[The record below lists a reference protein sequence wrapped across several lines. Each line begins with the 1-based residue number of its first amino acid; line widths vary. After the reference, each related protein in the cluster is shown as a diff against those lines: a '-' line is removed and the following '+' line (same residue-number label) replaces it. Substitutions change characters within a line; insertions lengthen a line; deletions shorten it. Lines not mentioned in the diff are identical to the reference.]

1 MMETSIAHN
10 GWRGIEERVITVFKE
25 KIKLMDDMAES
36 AIQNYHPKK
45 IHPFRE
51 LCLGYLV
58 IANNNSK
65 AALRLIEDNFVHQV
79 HYISRNMFEMI
90 TTLYCIDDDKSKKDD
105 LIERY
110 FKYNA
115 SIVPYK
121 AMRTMKRYPRA
132 FEGIRTDEMDE
143 EIMNARTDFKKT
155 YGEKIQTWSGK
166 STPEMIEDI
175 KNLEIRNDLMKR
187 YCIMVQ
193 ANNNFLHPTRQYII
207 TAIKD
212 FTSKNTDHK
221 VRVMQLHSVS
231 ISADLI
237 IRKFLDNFPKGR
249 PVFRKR
255 LSEISENNNN
265 IMESVRAISET

>member
-51 LCLGYLV
+51 LCLGYFM

-65 AALRLIEDNFVHQV
+65 AALRLIEDDLVHQV
-79 HYISRNMFEMI
+79 HYISRNTFEMAV
-90 TTLYCIDDDKSKKDD
+90 TLYYIDDDKSKKDN

-121 AMRTMKRYPRA
+121 TLNSMKEYPKA
-132 FEGIRTDEMDE
+132 FEGIRTDKRDE
-143 EIMNARTDFKKT
+143 EILKAQTEFIKK
-155 YGEKIQTWSGK
+155 YGKEINSWSGK
-166 STPEMIEDI
+166 FIPVMIKDI
-175 KNLEIRNDLMKR
+175 KNTEIRNDLLKG
-187 YCIMVQ
+187 YSIMVKM
-193 ANNNFLHPTRQYII
+193 NNNFLHPTRQYIL

-212 FTSKNTDHK
+212 FTSKKVDHK

-231 ISADLI
+231 TSADFI
-237 IRKFLDNFPKGR
+237 MWKFLDNFSKGR
-249 PVFRKR
+249 PVFKKR
-255 LSEISENNNN
+255 LSEINENNDN
-265 IMESVRAISET
+265 IMESIRAMSEA